1 MDEETELFEIECQ
14 MLKLPEF
21 SVLKNSDSEFKDGRY
36 MASCY
41 WDVKGFGYKRWVI
54 GGYIDVN
61 HEAYIEAGFCEEDI
75 VAACIRYLNKPPI
88 RKKYQ
93 RRLKNPLY
101 GNLEEKTHE
110 FKLLEKDGK
119 SVIEVELVTDKRKNS
134 RLWGEGQRL
143 SQTSIPKLGRP
154 RKKA

>member
-36 MASCY
+36 MASYY
-41 WDVKGFGYKRWVI
+41 WEVKGFGYKRWVI

-75 VAACIRYLNKPPI
+75 VAACIRHLNKPPV

-101 GNLEEKTHE
+101 GNLEEKPHE
-110 FKLLEKDGK
+110 FKLRQKDGK
-119 SVIEVELVTDKRKNS
+119 SVIEIELITDKRKNS
-134 RLWGEGQRL
+134 RLWGEGQKL
-143 SQTSIPKLGRP
+143 SQTIIPKLGRP
-154 RKKA
+154 RKRA

>member
-1 MDEETELFEIECQ
+1 MDEETELFEIECR

-75 VAACIRYLNKPPI
+75 VAACIRHLNKPPL

-101 GNLEEKTHE
+101 GNLEEKPHQ
-110 FKLLEKDGK
+110 FKLREKDGK
-119 SVIEVELVTDKRKNS
+119 SVIEIALITDKRKNS

>member
-36 MASCY
+36 LASYY
-41 WDVKGFGYKRWVI
+41 WAAKGVGYKRWVI

-75 VAACIRYLNKPPI
+75 VAACVRYLNKPPI

-101 GNLEEKTHE
+101 GNLEEKPHA
-110 FKLLEKDGK
+110 FKLREKDGK
-119 SVIEVELVTDKRKNS
+119 SVIEVALVTDKRKNS
-134 RLWGEGQRL
+134 RLWGEGQKL
-143 SQTSIPKLGRP
+143 SQTIIPKLGRP
-154 RKKA
+154 RKRA

>member
-36 MASCY
+36 MASYY
-41 WDVKGFGYKRWVI
+41 WEVKGFGYKRWVI

-75 VAACIRYLNKPPI
+75 VAACIRHLNKPPL

-101 GNLEEKTHE
+101 GNLEEKPHQ
-110 FKLLEKDGK
+110 FKLREKDGK
-119 SVIEVELVTDKRKNS
+119 SVIEIALITDKRKNS
-134 RLWGEGQRL
+134 RLWGEGQKL
-143 SQTSIPKLGRP
+143 SQTIIPKLGRP
-154 RKKA
+154 RKRA